1 MINQKS
7 NCHNVEQRWL
17 FFADTPLQMYNAAL
31 ISSKLVKQGNHASLL
46 VYDQFAQASELAE
59 IYEKT
64 SVFDEIE
71 VVANCVIHEY
81 RQQLI
86 WQIKS
91 RFGKKILA
99 IKEILNTPY
108 DHLAIA
114 CPSPETFEVFQRLR
128 ARNKKLRVSFYE
140 DGTGSYN
147 GAVFKTVYS
156 FDKPPLIDE
165 NEPPR
170 IHQIR
175 AFVNKLHL
183 KSFLYQPERLF
194 LKNPKLLAPGINIP
208 TSKIDPEQS
217 FLGTLEAAFA
227 SEPLNLPPGK
237 NIIVLDT
244 ARYQEPN
251 PETNAIDSL
260 LEQIVNLGASPFLRK
275 HPRSVTSSRCAK
287 DCQDLSGGFW
297 ELFCRKESATLS
309 DALLMSIGSTAQLSP
324 IIESGAKPYLMFLYK
339 LAFSEADPLFK
350 TYEYTVRIAQDCYDT
365 DSDRILVPRTCKEA
379 EEQIKDFIS

>member
-1 MINQKS
+1 M
-7 NCHNVEQRWL
+7 QRWL
-17 FFADTPLQMYNAAL
+17 FFADTPLQAYNASL
-31 ISSKLVKQGNHASLL
+31 IASGLKEQGHHSSLL
-46 VYDQFAQASELAE
+46 IYDQFARASDLAAT
-59 IYEKT
+59 YEKT
-64 SVFDEIE
+64 SIFDSIE
-71 VVANCVIHEY
+71 VVANCPIFEY
-81 RQQLI
+81 RQQLA
-86 WQIKS
+86 WQIGS
-91 RFGKKILA
+91 RFGKKRLSIGTILDA
-99 IKEILNTPY
+99 HY
-108 DHLAIA
+108 DHFAIA
-114 CPSPETFEVFQRLR
+114 CPTPATFEVFQRLR
-128 ARNKKLRVSFYE
+128 TRNKKLRVSYYE

-156 FDKPPLIDE
+156 FDKPPLVDK

-297 ELFCRKESATLS
+297 ELFCQKEAATLS
-309 DALLMSIGSTAQLSP
+309 GALLISIGSTAQLSP
-324 IIESGAKPYLMFLYK
+324 IIEGNAKPYLMFLYK
-339 LAFSEADPLFK
+339 LAFSETNPLFK
-350 TYEYTVRIAQDCYDT
+350 TYEYTVHIAQNCYGA
-365 DSDRILVPRTCKEA
+365 DSDRILVPRSPEEA
-379 EEQIKDFIS
+379 KDQIRAFIS

>member
-64 SVFDEIE
+64 GVFDEIE

-175 AFVNKLHL
+175 EIVNKLHL
-183 KSFLYQPERLF
+183 KSFLYRPERLF
-194 LKNPKLLAPGINIP
+194 LKNPSLLAPE
-208 TSKIDPEQS
+208 IDISTCQISPEQN
-217 FLGTLEAAFA
+217 FLDKLEAALA
-227 SEPLNLPPGK
+227 TEPLSLPPAK

-251 PETNAIDSL
+251 PETEAIDHL
-260 LEQIVNLGASPFLRK
+260 LEQIIELEINLFLRK
-275 HPRSVTSSRCAK
+275 HPRSVSESIYAK
-287 DCQDLSGGFW
+287 YCQDLSGGFW
-297 ELFCRKESATLS
+297 ELFCQKEAATLS
-309 DALLMSIGSTAQLSP
+309 GALLISIGSTAQLSP
-324 IIESGAKPYLMFLYK
+324 IIEGNAKPYLMFLYK
-339 LAFSEADPLFK
+339 LAFSETNPLFK
-350 TYEYTVRIAQDCYDT
+350 TYEYTVHIAQNCYGA
-365 DSDRILVPRTCKEA
+365 DSYRILVPRSPEEA
-379 EEQIKDFIS
+379 KDQIRAFIS